1 MPAYIAKYI
10 SKYNNPKPQIKPIT
24 MASFLLSWL
33 LGQSAFA
40 LQPLPPI
47 DAFKAIMI
55 DGMEL
60 PNAVGKPI
68 KEFSLAA
75 VIDGEM
81 EPIPF
86 QIDEYNEGGAVYFED
101 WGVPIAGSKDIL
113 DNEDKLLFI
122 YKDAGPRLQPHHRY
136 DGDVVQEI
144 TLSSSSGHLRYVYLM
159 QNSRLISDEQYVR
172 YSSDEAIVETDFYS
186 ITYDKENQ
194 LNWNDFSIVNYDG
207 EENPFDSLKIRLETG
222 IISSLIKTEINNESL
237 IAIPKGERIGPI
249 RTTTQMELTFWLLK
263 LPILRVSLQLHHF
276 PNSLLYDVRAILP
289 AARRKMLS
297 DPKIYLS
304 LEGNKLYGT
313 ETRTAAGP
321 KTPAITN
328 GSIDA
333 IEKQHIAEG
342 ISITKNWIWA
352 TTLRNLDFLAFFNFN
367 SDRKQEISLHYNDDL
382 TAVDLPERFVGQLPN
397 VGYKIH
403 TLPDSGFFGFTVGIH
418 LSNEFE
424 GEPEVFTEQIR
435 RLPDISISSPAQ

>member
-1 MPAYIAKYI
+1 MHKR
-10 SKYNNPKPQIKPIT
+10 NNLHLWIRRII
-24 MASFLLSWL
+24 MSAFLLSPL
-33 LGQSAFA
+33 LAQWTFA
-40 LQPLPPI
+40 IQPLPQI
-47 DAFKAIMI
+47 DAFKTIMI

-68 KEFSLAA
+68 KRFSLSAI
-75 VIDGEM
+75 IDGDM

-122 YKDAGPRLQPHHRY
+122 YKDAGPRLQPRHRY
-136 DGDVVQEI
+136 DGTIVQEI
-144 TLSSSSGHLRYVYLM
+144 TLSNRNGQPRYVYLM

-194 LNWNDFSIVNYDG
+194 LNWIDFSIVNYDG

-222 IISSLIKTEINNESL
+222 IISSLIKTELNNESL
-237 IAIPKGERIGPI
+237 VAIPRGERIGPI

-263 LPILRVSLQLHHF
+263 LPILKVSLQLHHS

-289 AARRKMLS
+289 AGRRKMLV
-297 DPKIYLS
+297 DPQVYLS

-321 KTPAITN
+321 KKPAITN
-328 GSIDA
+328 GSIDD
-333 IEKQHIAEG
+333 IEHRHIDQG
-342 ISITKNWIWA
+342 ISIENNWIWA
-352 TTLRNLDFLAFFNFN
+352 TTLRNLDFLAFFDFN
-367 SDRKQEISLHYNDDL
+367 SESKQEISFHYNDDL
-382 TAVDLPERFVGQLPN
+382 TAVDPPERFVGQLPN

-403 TLPDSGFFGFTVGIH
+403 TLPDSGFFGFAVGIH

-424 GEPEVFTEQIR
+424 GEPEIFTERIR
-435 RLPDISISSPAQ
+435 RLPDITVASPAQ

>member
-1 MPAYIAKYI
+1 
-10 SKYNNPKPQIKPIT
+10 
-24 MASFLLSWL
+24 MALFLLSWL
-33 LGQSAFA
+33 FGQWAFA
-40 LQPLPPI
+40 IQPLPPI
-47 DAFKAIMI
+47 DAFKTIMI

-75 VIDGEM
+75 VIDDDM

-101 WGVPIAGSKDIL
+101 WGVPIAGSKGIL
-113 DNEDKLLFI
+113 DDEDKLLFI

-136 DGDVVQEI
+136 DGEIVQEI
-144 TLSSSSGHLRYVYLM
+144 TLFSRHGQLRYVYLM
-159 QNSRLISDEQYVR
+159 QNSRLVSDEQYVR
-172 YSSDEAIVETDFYS
+172 YSFDEAIVETDFYS

-194 LNWNDFSIVNYDG
+194 LNWMDFSIVNYDG
-207 EENPFDSLKIRLETG
+207 EENPFDALKIRLETG
-222 IISSLIKTEINNESL
+222 IISSLIKTEINNENL

-289 AARRKMLS
+289 AARRKMLV

-304 LEGNKLYGT
+304 LEGNKLFGT

-333 IEKQHIAEG
+333 IEQQHIAEG
-342 ISITKNWIWA
+342 ISIENNWIWA
-352 TTLRNLDFLAFFNFN
+352 TTLRNLDFLAFFDFN
-367 SDRKQEISLHYNDDL
+367 SDRTQEISFHYNDDL
-382 TAVDLPERFVGQLPN
+382 NVVDLPERFVGQLPN

-403 TLPDSGFFGFTVGIH
+403 TLPESGFFGFTVGIH
-418 LSNEFE
+418 LSNGFD
-424 GEPEVFTEQIR
+424 GEPKIFTEQIR
-435 RLPDISISSPAQ
+435 RLPDISIASPAQ

>member
-1 MPAYIAKYI
+1 MPTFT
-10 SKYNNPKPQIKPIT
+10 SKYNQPSSQTKYIT
-24 MASFLLSWL
+24 IALFLLSGL
-33 LGQSAFA
+33 FGQWAFA

-75 VIDGEM
+75 VIDDEM

-101 WGVPIAGSKDIL
+101 WGVPIVGSKDIL

-122 YKDAGPRLQPHHRY
+122 YKDAGPRLQAHHRY
-136 DGDVVQEI
+136 DGDIVQEI
-144 TLSSSSGHLRYVYLM
+144 TLSSSSGQLRYVYLM

-194 LNWNDFSIVNYDG
+194 LNWIDFSIVNYDG

-289 AARRKMLS
+289 AARRKMLV
-297 DPKIYLS
+297 DPKVYLS

-321 KTPAITN
+321 TTPAITN
-328 GSIDA
+328 GSIDT
-333 IEKQHIAEG
+333 IEQQHIAEG
-342 ISITKNWIWA
+342 ISIEDNWIWA
-352 TTLRNLDFLAFFNFN
+352 TTLRNLDFLAFFDFN
-367 SDRKQEISLHYNDDL
+367 SERTQEISLHYNDEL
-382 TAVDLPERFVGQLPN
+382 TVVDLPERFVGQLPN

-403 TLPDSGFFGFTVGIH
+403 TLPDSGFFGFAVGIH
-418 LSNEFE
+418 LSNEFK
-424 GEPEVFTEQIR
+424 GKPEIFSEQIR
-435 RLPDISISSPAQ
+435 RLPDINVASPAQ

>member
-1 MPAYIAKYI
+1 MPAFI
-10 SKYNNPKPQIKPIT
+10 SKIKPIT
-24 MASFLLSWL
+24 MAFFLLSWL
-33 LGQSAFA
+33 FGQSAVA

-75 VIDGEM
+75 VVDDDM

-86 QIDEYNEGGAVYFED
+86 QIDEYNKGGAVYFED
-101 WGVPIAGSKDIL
+101 WGVPIAGSKGIL

-122 YKDAGPRLQPHHRY
+122 YKDAGPRLKPHHRY

-144 TLSSSSGHLRYVYLM
+144 VLSSSSGQPRYVYLM

-207 EENPFDSLKIRLETG
+207 EENPFDSLKIRLDTG

-263 LPILRVSLQLHHF
+263 LPILRASLQLHHF

-297 DPKIYLS
+297 NPKVYLS

-321 KTPAITN
+321 KNPAITN

-333 IEKQHIAEG
+333 IEKQHIAKG
-342 ISITKNWIWA
+342 ISIENNWIWA
-352 TTLRNLDFLAFFNFN
+352 TTLRNLDFLAFFDFN
-367 SDRKQEISLHYNDDL
+367 SDRTQEISLHYNDDL
-382 TAVDLPERFVGQLPN
+382 TVVDLPERFVGQLPN

-403 TLPDSGFFGFTVGIH
+403 TLPESGFFGFSVGIH

-424 GEPEVFTEQIR
+424 GVPELFTEQIR
-435 RLPDISISSPAQ
+435 RLPDISISGPAQ

>member
-1 MPAYIAKYI
+1 MHRENTTT
-10 SKYNNPKPQIKPIT
+10 SQIKRVAI
-24 MASFLLSWL
+24 SLFLLTAL
-33 LGQSAFA
+33 LGQWAFA
-40 LQPLPPI
+40 LQPLPVI
-47 DAFKAIMI
+47 DAFKTIMI

-68 KEFSLAA
+68 KAFSLAA
-75 VIDGEM
+75 IIDDDM

-101 WGVPIAGSKDIL
+101 WGVPIAGSKGIL

-122 YKDAGPRLQPHHRY
+122 YKDAGPRLQSHHRY

-144 TLSSSSGHLRYVYLM
+144 TLSSGNGQLRYVYLM
-159 QNSRLISDEQYVR
+159 QNSRLVSDEQYVR
-172 YSSDEAIVETDFYS
+172 YSFDEAIVETDFYS

-194 LNWNDFSIVNYDG
+194 LNWVDFSIVNYDG

-222 IISSLIKTEINNESL
+222 IISNLIKTEINNESL

-263 LPILRVSLQLHHF
+263 LPILKVSLQLHHF

-289 AARRKMLS
+289 AARRKMLA
-297 DPKIYLS
+297 DPKVYLS

-321 KTPAITN
+321 VSPAITN

-333 IEKQHIAEG
+333 IEQQHIAEG
-342 ISITKNWIWA
+342 ISIKDNWIWA
-352 TTLRNLDFLAFFNFN
+352 TTLRNLDFLAFFDFN
-367 SDRKQEISLHYNDDL
+367 SNRTQEISLHYNDDL
-382 TAVDLPERFVGQLPN
+382 AVVDLPERFVGQLPN

-403 TLPDSGFFGFTVGIH
+403 TLPESGFFGFTVGIH

-424 GEPEVFTEQIR
+424 GEPEIFTEQIR
-435 RLPDISISSPAQ
+435 RLPDISVAGPAQ

>member
-1 MPAYIAKYI
+1 MPNKNSRHLWIRHIII
-10 SKYNNPKPQIKPIT
+10 SV
-24 MASFLLSWL
+24 FLLSPLFPQW
-33 LGQSAFA
+33 AFGI
-40 LQPLPPI
+40 QPLSSI
-47 DAFKAIMI
+47 DAFKTIMI

-75 VIDGEM
+75 IIDGDM

-101 WGVPIAGSKDIL
+101 WGVPIVGTKGIV

-122 YKDAGPRLQPHHRY
+122 YKDAGPRLQSHHRY
-136 DGDVVQEI
+136 DGTIVQEI
-144 TLSSSSGHLRYVYLM
+144 TLSNSNGHPRYVYLM

-194 LNWNDFSIVNYDG
+194 LNWIDFSIVNYDG
-207 EENPFDSLKIRLETG
+207 EENPFDSLKIRLDTG
-222 IISSLIKTEINNESL
+222 IISSLIKTELNNESL
-237 IAIPKGERIGPI
+237 VAIPKGERIGPI

-263 LPILRVSLQLHHF
+263 LPILKVSLQLHHS
-276 PNSLLYDVRAILP
+276 PNSLLYDVRTIIP

-313 ETRTAAGP
+313 ETRTAGGP
-321 KTPAITN
+321 KKPGITN
-328 GSIDA
+328 GSIDD
-333 IEKQHIAEG
+333 IEQRHIDQG
-342 ISITKNWIWA
+342 ISIEDNWIWA
-352 TTLRNLDFLAFFNFN
+352 TTLRNLDFLAFFDFN
-367 SDRKQEISLHYNDDL
+367 SESKQEISFHYNDDL
-382 TAVDLPERFVGQLPN
+382 TVIDLPERFPGQLPN
-397 VGYKIH
+397 AGYKIH
-403 TLPDSGFFGFTVGIH
+403 TLPDSGFFGFAVGIH
-418 LSNEFE
+418 FSNEFE
-424 GEPEVFTEQIR
+424 GVPEVFTEKIR
-435 RLPDISISSPAQ
+435 RLPDITVASPAQ

>member
-1 MPAYIAKYI
+1 MHRK
-10 SKYNNPKPQIKPIT
+10 NNMSSQIKRI
-24 MASFLLSWL
+24 AIRLFLLTSL
-33 LGQSAFA
+33 LGQWAFA
-40 LQPLPPI
+40 LQPLPAI

-75 VIDGEM
+75 IIDGDM

-101 WGVPIAGSKDIL
+101 WGVPIAGSKGIL

-122 YKDAGPRLQPHHRY
+122 YKDAGPRLQSHHRY

-144 TLSSSSGHLRYVYLM
+144 TLSSSSGQLRYVYLM
-159 QNSRLISDEQYVR
+159 QNSRLVSEEQYVR
-172 YSSDEAIVETDFYS
+172 YSSDEAVVETDFYS

-194 LNWNDFSIVNYDG
+194 LNWIDFSIVNYDG

-222 IISSLIKTEINNESL
+222 IISSLIKTELNNESL
-237 IAIPKGERIGPI
+237 VAIPKGERIGPI

-263 LPILRVSLQLHHF
+263 LPILKVSLQLHHF
-276 PNSLLYDVRAILP
+276 PSSLLYDVRTMLP
-289 AARRKMLS
+289 AARRKMLA

-304 LEGNKLYGT
+304 LEGNKLYGM

-333 IEKQHIAEG
+333 IEQQHIAEG
-342 ISITKNWIWA
+342 ISIEDNWIWA
-352 TTLRNLDFLAFFNFN
+352 TTLRKLDFLAFFNFN
-367 SDRKQEISLHYNDDL
+367 SDRTQEISLHYNDDL

-403 TLPDSGFFGFTVGIH
+403 TLPESGFFGFTVGIH

-424 GEPEVFTEQIR
+424 GEPEIFTEQIR
-435 RLPDISISSPAQ
+435 RLPDISVAEPAQ

>member
-1 MPAYIAKYI
+1 MPAFIP
-10 SKYNNPKPQIKPIT
+10 KYNTSSSQTKCIT
-24 MASFLLSWL
+24 IALFFLSL
-33 LGQSAFA
+33 LFSQWAFA

-75 VIDGEM
+75 VIDDEM

-122 YKDAGPRLQPHHRY
+122 YKDAGPRLQAHHRY

-144 TLSSSSGHLRYVYLM
+144 TLSSGNGQLRYVYLM

-194 LNWNDFSIVNYDG
+194 LNWIDFSIVNYDG

-289 AARRKMLS
+289 AGRRKMLA
-297 DPKIYLS
+297 DPKVYLS

-321 KTPAITN
+321 ATPAITN

-333 IEKQHIAEG
+333 IEQQHIAEG
-342 ISITKNWIWA
+342 ISIENNWIWA
-352 TTLRNLDFLAFFNFN
+352 TTLRNLDFLAFFDFN
-367 SDRKQEISLHYNDDL
+367 SDRTQEISFHYNDDL
-382 TAVDLPERFVGQLPN
+382 TLVDLPERFVGQLPN
-397 VGYKIH
+397 AGYKIH

-424 GEPEVFTEQIR
+424 GKPEIFSEQIR
-435 RLPDISISSPAQ
+435 RLPDINVASPAQ